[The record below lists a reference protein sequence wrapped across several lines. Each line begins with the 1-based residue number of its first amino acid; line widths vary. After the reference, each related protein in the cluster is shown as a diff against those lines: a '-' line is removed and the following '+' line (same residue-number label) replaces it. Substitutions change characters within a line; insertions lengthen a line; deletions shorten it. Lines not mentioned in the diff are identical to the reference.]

1 MCKQKSSTNLPSQNC
16 KLILFALSSFFLFI
30 STLPFAQAAGTL
42 SGTTISNT
50 ALLQCNFCGAGISS
64 NTPSFVVDRKI
75 NVTVAEMS
83 GVVTAVSAN
92 QSAAVT
98 NFIVTNIGNT
108 VQDYSLSASNSASG
122 ATLFAGIDNF
132 DATACSARVE
142 SGALVGYDG
151 ADTASFID
159 ELAADASK
167 IVYVVCNIP
176 AGLVMNDQAIVS
188 LTVTTLQG
196 GAAAVQG
203 AVTTQTAV
211 ADTAGVDTVFA
222 DAGGSDDATLDGKY
236 SARDAYRVSLIAS
249 SIAYSTT
256 FFVEV
261 FANNGS
267 ISTVSTLTLT
277 GDTFTG
283 ANGVALAGGV
293 VSNVPTGLTAVLTK
307 TSATTATLSF
317 TGNATAHAN
326 ANSIANLTVT
336 FSDAAFTGGVAATVS
351 GATTSNL
358 IIAFA
363 DPAASIVLTQSVINV
378 QDTFGCNAASGCKIV
393 PGSILTYRID
403 ITGTGVGTVDA
414 LNVIDPIPLDT
425 SYVPNSIVVNGV
437 AKTDAA
443 DGDLT
448 DFGITLGNTVTY
460 TPGTVTVPMTSW
472 FTFRATIN

>member
-1 MCKQKSSTNLPSQNC
+1 MSKQKPKKDLPSQNR

-50 ALLQCNFCGAGISS
+50 ALLQCNFCSAGISS
-64 NTPSFVVDRKI
+64 NTPSFVVDRKV
-75 NVTVAEMS
+75 NVTVAEIS
-83 GVVTAVSAN
+83 GATTAVSAN
-92 QSAAVT
+92 QSTAVT
-98 NFIVTNIGNT
+98 DFMVTNNGNT
-108 VQDYSLSASNSASG
+108 VQDYSLTASNSSSG
-122 ATLFAGIDNF
+122 ATLFAGVDNF
-132 DATACSARVE
+132 DGTACSARIE
-142 SGALVGYDG
+142 SGALAGYDM
-151 ADTASFID
+151 ADTATFID

-176 AGLVMNDQAIVS
+176 AGLVMNDHAIVS
-188 LTVTTLQG
+188 LTVTTSQG

-203 AVTTQTAV
+203 AATTQMAGV
-211 ADTAGVDTVFA
+211 DTAGVDTVFA
-222 DAGGSDDATLDGKY
+222 DAGGSDDAMLDGKY
-236 SARDAYRVSLIAS
+236 SARDAYQVSLIAS

-256 FFVEV
+256 TFVEAV
-261 FANNGS
+261 ANNGS
-267 ISTVSTLTLT
+267 ISIVSMLTLT
-277 GDTFTG
+277 GDTFAG

-293 VSNVPTGLTAVLTK
+293 VSNVPAGLTAVLTK

-336 FSDAAFTGGVAATVS
+336 LSDTAFTSGSVATIS
-351 GATTSNL
+351 GASTSNL
-358 IIAFA
+358 VIAFA
-363 DPAASIVLTQSVINV
+363 DATAAIVLSESVINV
-378 QDTFGCNAASGCKIV
+378 QDPFGCNAASGCKIV

-403 ITGTGVGTVDA
+403 IAGSGVGAVDA
-414 LNVIDPIPLDT
+414 LSVIDPIPLDT

-460 TPGTVTVPMTSW
+460 TPGTVTAPMTSW
-472 FTFRATIN
+472 FTFRVTIN